1 MGRRSVVLTAVISDF
16 RKHLK
21 PPIRRLLFRQFYSM
35 RNENARQ
42 AFMALSENKK
52 QQFCNLQNF
61 VDRQK
66 LFYAENRVYG
76 PEFNVWAML
85 TAKM

>member
-1 MGRRSVVLTAVISDF
+1 MFTLNDRRE
-16 RKHLK
+16 RE
-21 PPIRRLLFRQFYSM
+21 LF
-35 RNENARQ
+35 ERQ
-42 AFMALSENKK
+42 AFLALSENKK

-61 VDRQK
+61 VDKQK

>member
-1 MGRRSVVLTAVISDF
+1 M
-16 RKHLK
+16 K
-21 PPIRRLLFRQFYSM
+21 
-35 RNENARQ
+35 NENTRQ
-42 AFMALSENKK
+42 TFLALSENKK
-52 QQFCNLQNF
+52 QQFCNLQNAI
-61 VDRQK
+61 DKQK